1 MGMYC
6 FCYPDSKPGDL
17 FINSNGVLGF
27 CLEGVKRGRL
37 SSAITL
43 LDDKIPTSL
52 SVIKIPIVCGV
63 ILAGHHDL
71 LNSG

>member
-1 MGMYC
+1 
-6 FCYPDSKPGDL
+6 
-17 FINSNGVLGF
+17 
-27 CLEGVKRGRL
+27 L

>member
-1 MGMYC
+1 
-6 FCYPDSKPGDL
+6 
-17 FINSNGVLGF
+17 
-27 CLEGVKRGRL
+27 LEGVKRGRL
-37 SSAITL
+37 SSVVTL
-43 LDDKIPTSL
+43 SDVKIPTSL